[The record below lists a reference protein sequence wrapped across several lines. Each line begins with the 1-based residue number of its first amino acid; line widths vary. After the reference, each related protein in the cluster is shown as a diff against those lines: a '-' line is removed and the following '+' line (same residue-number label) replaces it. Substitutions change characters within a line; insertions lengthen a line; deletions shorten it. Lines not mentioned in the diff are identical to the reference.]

1 MAGQCGRAVG
11 ANKNWAF
18 IAGGRVDVTLPAFFF
33 FFWNAAVPMRRSGN
47 KNTPNFVPHFL
58 QTILLFDTTWINE
71 AAWPTIKEQ
80 VCVFYK
86 KKKKKTRPTALF
98 SLCALLKQWIK
109 LRGGGYIDSCLLQPF
124 SLRCCQWQH
133 FVVFFLGGIKS
144 PVIATLSQE
153 NQVKRRLHSPAKV
166 FLKLIAELTGEKHE
180 AAIWIDGKRNFNST
194 TNPHGGSVFFVV
206 VVSPF
211 NMVKGQV
218 TRRRIPPVV
227 VWVVRVCPSQI
238 GYLLCSVQRWR

>member
-1 MAGQCGRAVG
+1 
-11 ANKNWAF
+11 
-18 IAGGRVDVTLPAFFF
+18 
-33 FFWNAAVPMRRSGN
+33 MRRSGN
-47 KNTPNFVPHFL
+47 KNMPNFVPHFL

-86 KKKKKTRPTALF
+86 KKKKKPGRQRYLVCVRC
-98 SLCALLKQWIK
+98 SNNGSNCAAADISIRVCCNRFPSAAASDSILL
-109 LRGGGYIDSCLLQPF
+109 S
-124 SLRCCQWQH
+124 
-133 FVVFFLGGIKS
+133 FFWGIKS